1 MYILL
6 RKAIVLVMSHEFLR
20 IFYPNT
26 YYSIAFTM
34 TYNTI
39 YLFSK
44 AQILFKTTILPL
56 LQKNTNSRSSEII
69 EPTNLIEFIQDGNII
84 HRCLKENLY
93 PQTYDFVIE
102 NRNNDRIIIQ
112 QIGSEMCTEDYKV
125 SKVKFILVEIIISE
139 DVIFSVSFTTD
150 QYNYAIA
157 NNRITSNFIKYFV
170 QKHYLYIPDSNL
182 ILLGKYSMKI
192 IDDNI
197 NIVTLTNN
205 DTLVFLEDSY
215 IIENVSLSSLPPTL
229 VDAYSRNVTSSISW
243 KENANINN
251 SDNNNNS
258 DEEGKS
264 ENENENENVNESE
277 SDSDDDDNDVIND
290 YNECFYYINA

>member
-215 IIENVSLSSLPPTL
+215 II
-229 VDAYSRNVTSSISW
+229 
-243 KENANINN
+243 
-251 SDNNNNS
+251 
-258 DEEGKS
+258 
-264 ENENENENVNESE
+264 
-277 SDSDDDDNDVIND
+277 
-290 YNECFYYINA
+290 

>member
-1 MYILL
+1 
-6 RKAIVLVMSHEFLR
+6 
-20 IFYPNT
+20 
-26 YYSIAFTM
+26 
-34 TYNTI
+34 
-39 YLFSK
+39 
-44 AQILFKTTILPL
+44 
-56 LQKNTNSRSSEII
+56 
-69 EPTNLIEFIQDGNII
+69 
-84 HRCLKENLY
+84 
-93 PQTYDFVIE
+93 
-102 NRNNDRIIIQ
+102 
-112 QIGSEMCTEDYKV
+112 MCTEDYKV